1 MYIYVKTLGIQLT
14 VSAILK
20 RHEEFSQIKIKCL
33 KHEVKTNYLNFKH
46 KNKSYMSDNSYNE
59 FKAKVL
65 FLVF

>member
-20 RHEEFSQIKIKCL
+20 RHKEFYQIKI
-33 KHEVKTNYLNFKH
+33 KTNYLNFKH

-59 FKAKVL
+59 FKAQVL
-65 FLVF
+65 CLVF